1 MIRNNIL
8 YLLLFLF
15 TTFSAP
21 IKSDIVG
28 VPGEIIAIK
37 LADDSKVHETQQLII
52 NYKNTKYLI
61 VPIPFVKKNTVLNV
75 KEFAIKI
82 DKKDFGESRITIA
95 NESMVTLSKEDSDRA
110 YKESLL
116 IKNAINSFTKN
127 NMPSLNFIRPL
138 EGVISSRYGKQRFI
152 NEKARSPHLALDIAA
167 AEGTK
172 IITPSSGKVILVGN
186 FFYSGN
192 FAVIDHGNGLL
203 SSYSHMSKV
212 FAKEGDILKQGDMI
226 GSVGSTGRVTGPHL
240 HWSVYLNKVRVNPES
255 LLKEGYLS
263 FLLESAQN
271 NI

>member
-61 VPIPFVKKNTVLNV
+61 VPIPFVKKNTVLNI

-138 EGVISSRYGKQRFI
+138 EGVISSRYGTV
-152 NEKARSPHLALDIAA
+152 SYTHLRAH
-167 AEGTK
+167 ET
-172 IITPSSGKVILVGN
+172 
-186 FFYSGN
+186 
-192 FAVIDHGNGLL
+192 
-203 SSYSHMSKV
+203 
-212 FAKEGDILKQGDMI
+212 
-226 GSVGSTGRVTGPHL
+226 
-240 HWSVYLNKVRVNPES
+240 
-255 LLKEGYLS
+255 
-263 FLLESAQN
+263 
-271 NI
+271 